1 MTNLPEVKAAIKQLS
16 EDDIRR
22 LTVWLQSYLDEI
34 WDQQIEADFTSG
46 KLDYLLSQAELDIT
60 AKKVQDLMKYLAE

>member
-16 EDDIRR
+16 KDDIRR